1 MKEGDFMKMDSSG
14 QERPIQDV
22 IQDIHQR
29 VIKENG
35 RLYTE
40 EEVTEMVE
48 KIRAD
53 LKRKEVLDEN

>member
-1 MKEGDFMKMDSSG
+1 MKMDSSG
-14 QERPIQDV
+14 PERPIQDV